1 MNKQRLV
8 RFINKYYLNG
18 TVNSV
23 ILNSKSDKLSARFIS
38 GDKTLLGELSMDKSQ
53 IEECEVGVYNTE
65 QLSKLLAVLD
75 EDINVSVVKSGDK
88 SIALKVSDAYS
99 SVNYMLSDLS
109 VIPDVP
115 KMKSIPEFELSL
127 KIDSLFIAKFISG
140 KNALA
145 ESETFTV
152 LTDENTDSCKFVI
165 NYSAINTIRVNLP
178 LTVDTFSDVGPL
190 SFNAELFSKVLQANK
205 ECESASMEVSSKGLA
220 RASFKVDNYEAIYN
234 LVASQ
239 SVD

>member
-99 SVNYMLSDLS
+99 SVNYMLTDVSIIGTTPS
-109 VIPDVP
+109 MNTIPN
-115 KMKSIPEFELSL
+115 FEL
-127 KIDSLFIAKFISG
+127 KIDVTSKFIRT
-140 KNALA
+140 LH
-145 ESETFTV
+145 V
-152 LTDENTDSCKFVI
+152 LEIILGVFRKILKFI
-165 NYSAINTIRVNLP
+165 KYLNS
-178 LTVDTFSDVGPL
+178 
-190 SFNAELFSKVLQANK
+190 
-205 ECESASMEVSSKGLA
+205 
-220 RASFKVDNYEAIYN
+220 
-234 LVASQ
+234 
-239 SVD
+239 